1 MKEISKKRS
10 NDMERIDKASLLEVL
25 DEASVKLDE
34 NILHIKKHS
43 DTTILIYDKNDNV
56 LYTPVKPI
64 LREINNIKN
73 LGVDLCHLSGSKKN
87 TRVLGKDIIESLNAK
102 N

>member
-1 MKEISKKRS
+1 MKGVSKKRPS
-10 NDMERIDKASLLEVL
+10 DMERINKASLLEVVN
-25 DEASVKLDE
+25 EASVKLDG

-43 DTTILIYDKNDNV
+43 DTTILIYDINDNV

-64 LREINNIKN
+64 LREINNKKD
-73 LGVDLCHLSGSKKN
+73 LGVDLCHLSGLKKN

-102 N
+102 S